1 MEEYVYIL
9 DYLLLGST
17 GGFGRRESVC
27 YAVGEEEFKLFE
39 LIPKIGA
46 HIIIGDRTFVG
57 KDSSI

>member
-9 DYLLLGST
+9 DYLLLGSS
-17 GGFGRRESVC
+17 GFGKRESVC

-39 LIPKIGA
+39 LIPKISA

-57 KDSSI
+57 KDSPT